1 VGRGGGGLIKTT
13 HVTNFILLKKDDS
26 FVKILETY
34 VNYLINNEYK
44 ELIAF
49 YLSNLPSEYQIR
61 IYSKFLESN

>member
-1 VGRGGGGLIKTT
+1 
-13 HVTNFILLKKDDS
+13 
-26 FVKILETY
+26 